1 MDFLTFLIRAVN
13 IVLVSFRYFG
23 DFRSI
28 DVEPR
33 NSISYDT
40 CTYFDKHVVDTANLQ
55 ERYTKEIEQLRGKL
69 RELKGEQQAKYEQRR
84 RHLLD
89 DVAYSPKE
97 LLLKTT
103 ENATTNNSVTVAA
116 VINNDSNNSINQKV
130 VSETTNTVKEVQ
142 GKSLCKAKII
152 YGGVFF

>member
-1 MDFLTFLIRAVN
+1 MALNLNF
-13 IVLVSFRYFG
+13 SRYFG

-89 DVAYSPKE
+89 DVGYSPKE

-103 ENATTNNSVTVAA
+103 ENATTNNSVVVAA
-116 VINNDSNNSINQKV
+116 ADVNNVSNNSQKV
-130 VSETTNTVKEVQ
+130 VTEKTNAVKEV
-142 GKSLCKAKII
+142 
-152 YGGVFF
+152 